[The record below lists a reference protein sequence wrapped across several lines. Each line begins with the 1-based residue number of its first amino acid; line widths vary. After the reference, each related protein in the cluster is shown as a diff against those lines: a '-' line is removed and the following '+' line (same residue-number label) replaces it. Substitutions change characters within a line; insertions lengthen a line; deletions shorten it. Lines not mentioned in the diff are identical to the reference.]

1 MSNKEVSL
9 MSKKKIVLIHP
20 ESGISST
27 GGSQLSA
34 LELAD
39 HLAPYYDVTLLCGA
53 KCSPTSKVLP
63 CLPRGKVKPWLNKPI
78 IGPMLKL
85 LAGNPAML
93 IEAITSLVPY
103 TLYLL
108 FTKVDL
114 VYPNNDYGGLTIAY
128 IIRKLK
134 KTPVL
139 YTERA
144 GLVSNGVVMRRNL
157 KFKPDHLVVFNKE
170 VQEAVK
176 QVNPEQATSIITNG
190 VNIER
195 FSPTGDK
202 IDFGLTGNIVLA
214 VGSLDRK
221 NHKRMHL
228 AIDAV
233 AKTNNCSLVICGSG
247 VDRDYYNE
255 MGVSLLGETR
265 FKIVSSAFDDM
276 PIMYRSCDVFTLAS
290 DNEPFGRVF
299 LEAMACGKPVVA
311 PNDDMRK
318 IIIGEAGILCDVED
332 ADIYAISLEKAAEIE
347 WQDLPVAQADKFT
360 WEKIA
365 VQYKQVIDSMLEQ

>member
-176 QVNPEQATSIITNG
+176 QVNPEQSTSIITNG

-195 FSPTGDK
+195 FSPTGEK

-221 NHKRMHL
+221 NHKRMEL
-228 AIDAV
+228 AISAV
-233 AKTNNCSLVICGSG
+233 ANTK
-247 VDRDYYNE
+247 D
-255 MGVSLLGETR
+255 VSLLICGQGIDEEYFHKLGTNALGSSR
-265 FKIVSSAFDDM
+265 FKITNSTFDDM
-276 PIMYRSCDVFTLAS
+276 PKIYRSCDLFTLAS

-318 IIIGEAGILCDVED
+318 MLIGDAGKLCDVTNID
-332 ADIYAISLEKAAEIE
+332 AYSKAIQEALEINWGGK
-347 WQDLPVAQADKFT
+347 PVEQANKFT

-365 VQYKQVIDSMLEQ
+365 VQYKLVIDSLLTK